1 MNKWNK
7 AILGIFLFMLGSF
20 IICGSLTDKLISNFT
35 KKTIDTTLSTKYAGC
50 SVTGTEGALTTT
62 TASSSDAT
70 SGINNWYC
78 HKIDGAWE
86 VCPNSSGCT
95 SYKLTGWLG
104 YDKVKAFDKAGNESS
119 ETDLY
124 TIVSETKEGTTK
136 FKVSFAK
143 NVGTNPLHIK
153 DYEATVGEIT
163 DARIFKDANNNE
175 KIKLTG
181 NPEKVEITKV
191 DDHYSLA
198 GIDYLC
204 EFGKPVEVEKGVWKC
219 AAESYR
225 LQNETCSCV
234 FDVKTTA
241 FNNIV
246 RKVYS
251 ISSTGSYAGCQR
263 YNTFCSDK
271 YNSTGDTDVM
281 FKVIT
286 KPDMSNP
293 YCKPVDGN
301 DMHCYSSNYF
311 DRPLNSS
318 CFTYYNNASFTN
330 VFSNTKNNNWY
341 TSYSD
346 YVTKLDNSNGN
357 YKKGDVTE
365 TAKNLM
371 FDKSKSIDN
380 PCNSNNS
387 EAVNDKEEYISSGSW
402 YKVCDTIMDKLNA
415 GKEIYGVTT
424 DDDQYMVPFVGSA
437 QCIFNE
443 DKAMER
449 ANFNTYSSYPNK
461 YDDKNNIV
469 YYCDKGELVERDGT
483 YQCKVTEITTNTTYK
498 YNWTVRY
505 YRKK

>member
-7 AILGIFLFMLGSF
+7 AILGISLFMLGSF
-20 IICGSLTDKLISNFT
+20 TICGSLTDKLISNFT

-70 SGINNWYC
+70 SGIKNWYC

-104 YDKVKAFDKAGNESS
+104 YDKVKSFDKAGNESS

-204 EFGKPVEVEKGVWKC
+204 EFGRPVKKMGFGNV
-219 AAESYR
+219 
-225 LQNETCSCV
+225 LQ
-234 FDVKTTA
+234 
-241 FNNIV
+241 
-246 RKVYS
+246 
-251 ISSTGSYAGCQR
+251 
-263 YNTFCSDK
+263 
-271 YNSTGDTDVM
+271 
-281 FKVIT
+281 KVIDFRMKHVHVYWIRIAT
-286 KPDMSNP
+286 E
-293 YCKPVDGN
+293 
-301 DMHCYSSNYF
+301 F
-311 DRPLNSS
+311 IPLIMQVVKDIIHFVVINI
-318 CFTYYNNASFTN
+318 T
-330 VFSNTKNNNWY
+330 VL
-341 TSYSD
+341 
-346 YVTKLDNSNGN
+346 VI
-357 YKKGDVTE
+357 
-365 TAKNLM
+365 LM
-371 FDKSKSIDN
+371 
-380 PCNSNNS
+380 
-387 EAVNDKEEYISSGSW
+387 
-402 YKVCDTIMDKLNA
+402 
-415 GKEIYGVTT
+415 
-424 DDDQYMVPFVGSA
+424 
-437 QCIFNE
+437 
-443 DKAMER
+443 
-449 ANFNTYSSYPNK
+449 
-461 YDDKNNIV
+461 
-469 YYCDKGELVERDGT
+469 
-483 YQCKVTEITTNTTYK
+483 
-498 YNWTVRY
+498 
-505 YRKK
+505 

>member
-1 MNKWNK
+1 M
-7 AILGIFLFMLGSF
+7 
-20 IICGSLTDKLISNFT
+20 DKDSN
-35 KKTIDTTLSTKYAGC
+35 G
-50 SVTGTEGALTTT
+50 V
-62 TASSSDAT
+62 
-70 SGINNWYC
+70 
-78 HKIDGAWE
+78 
-86 VCPNSSGCT
+86 
-95 SYKLTGWLG
+95 
-104 YDKVKAFDKAGNESS
+104 
-119 ETDLY
+119 
-124 TIVSETKEGTTK
+124 
-136 FKVSFAK
+136 
-143 NVGTNPLHIK
+143 
-153 DYEATVGEIT
+153 
-163 DARIFKDANNNE
+163 
-175 KIKLTG
+175 
-181 NPEKVEITKV
+181 
-191 DDHYSLA
+191 YSL
-198 GIDYLC
+198 
-204 EFGKPVEVEKGVWKC
+204 
-219 AAESYR
+219 
-225 LQNETCSCV
+225 NH
-234 FDVKTTA
+234 
-241 FNNIV
+241 
-246 RKVYS
+246 
-251 ISSTGSYAGCQR
+251 AGCQR

-402 YKVCDTIMDKLNA
+402 YKVCDTIVDKLNA

-443 DKAMER
+443 DKAMKK
-449 ANFNTYSSYPNK
+449 ANFNKYSSYSNK
-461 YDDKNNIV
+461 LYDTDNNIV
-469 YYCDKGELVERDGT
+469 YYCDKGELVKKDGT

>member
-1 MNKWNK
+1 MKR
-7 AILGIFLFMLGSF
+7 ISLIGITFS
-20 IICGSLTDKLISNFT
+20 SLLIANSIFYSE
-35 KKTIDTTLSTKYAGC
+35 KIDTYKSEKYVGC
-50 SVTGTEGALTTT
+50 STTGTESTLTTT
-62 TASSSDAT
+62 AHSSDTT

-78 HKIDGAWE
+78 RKTDGTWE

-124 TIVSETKEGTTK
+124 TIVSETEEGTTK

-204 EFGKPVEVEKGVWKC
+204 EFGRPVKKNGVWKC

-225 LQNETCSCV
+225 LQNETCTCLLDKDS
-234 FDVKTTA
+234 
-241 FNNIV
+241 NG
-246 RKVYS
+246 VYS
-251 ISSTGSYAGCQR
+251 LNHAGCQR

-387 EAVNDKEEYISSGSW
+387 EAVKDKEEYISSGSW
-402 YKVCDTIMDKLNA
+402 YKVCDTIVDKLNA

-443 DKAMER
+443 DKAMKK
-449 ANFNTYSSYPNK
+449 ANFNKYSSYSNK
-461 YDDKNNIV
+461 LYDTDNNIV
-469 YYCDKGELVERDGT
+469 YYCDKGELVKKDGT

-498 YNWTVRY
+498 YNWTVKY

>member
-20 IICGSLTDKLISNFT
+20 TICGNLTEKLLSNFT

-70 SGINNWYC
+70 SGIKNWYC

-104 YDKVKAFDKAGNESS
+104 YDKVKSFDKAGNESS

-163 DARIFKDANNNE
+163 DARIFKDDNNNE

-181 NPEKVEITKV
+181 KPEKVEITKV
-191 DDHYSLA
+191 DDHYSPA
-198 GIDYLC
+198 WIDYLC

-219 AAESYR
+219 TAESYR
-225 LQNETCSCV
+225 LQNETCTCV
-234 FDVKTTA
+234 LDKDS
-241 FNNIV
+241 NG
-246 RKVYS
+246 VYS
-251 ISSTGSYAGCQR
+251 VSHTGCQR
-263 YNTFCSDK
+263 NDTFCSDK
-271 YNSTGDTDVM
+271 YNSTGDTDAM

-293 YCKPVDGN
+293 HCVPKDKD
-301 DMHCYSSNYF
+301 DMQCYSSTYF
-311 DRPLNSS
+311 DRPSNST

-330 VFSNTKNNNWY
+330 VFSNTENNNWY
-341 TSYSD
+341 TSYD
-346 YVTKLDNSNGN
+346 NYVNKVNNSNGN

-387 EAVNDKEEYISSGSW
+387 EDVKDKEEYISSGSW

-415 GKEIYGVTT
+415 GKKIDGVTT

-449 ANFNTYSSYPNK
+449 ANFNKYSSYPNT

-469 YYCDKGELVERDGT
+469 YYCDKGELVKRNGT
-483 YQCKVTEITTNTTYK
+483 YQCKDTKITTKTTYE
-498 YNWTVRY
+498 YNWTVNY